1 MRLKVILNPYANR
14 WGARAQAPRV
24 AEAFRAA
31 GFDCDLTI
39 TATPGEGTPAA
50 EVAARENYDAIV
62 AAGGDGTINEVING
76 LIRAAGDGP
85 TRPFGIVPIGTAN
98 DFNLMAGLPKTVEE
112 SVGVIVAGRTRRI
125 DAGQVNERYF
135 INNSAAAMEPMV
147 TLENIKMK
155 RLSGEMRYVVAL
167 LRALAKLKPWT
178 MALAWDGGGYEGPA
192 YLLSVCNSPRT
203 GGFMMAPGAALD
215 DGLLDMVF
223 APQVSKGAVVSILLR
238 LMRGEHIHHPA
249 VTFRR
254 VTAIDVTSAPG
265 TPLHSDG
272 ELFAEAATRVRYRVL
287 PGKVTLLT
295 PQAKLYADAADSHG

>member
-1 MRLKVILNPYANR
+1 MRVKVILNPYANR
-14 WGARAQAPRV
+14 WGAKAQA
-24 AEAFRAA
+24 AATADAFRAA
-31 GFDCDLTI
+31 GVDCDLVVTE
-39 TATPGEGTPAA
+39 TARQGTTLA
-50 EVAARENYDAIV
+50 EAAARDGYDAVV

-76 LIRAAGDGP
+76 VIRAAGDGP
-85 TRPFGIVPIGTAN
+85 TVPFGVVPLGTAN
-98 DFNLMAGLPKTVEE
+98 DFNLMAGLPAAIEG
-112 SVGVIVAGRTRRI
+112 SVRVIVAGRTRQI
-125 DAGQVNERYF
+125 DAGQVNDRYF

-147 TLENIKMK
+147 TLENIKMT
-155 RLSGEMRYVVAL
+155 RLSGEIRYIVAL

-178 MALAWDGGGYEGPA
+178 MHLTWDGGGYDGPA

-203 GGFMMAPGAALD
+203 GGFMMAPGAELD

-223 APQVSKGAVVSILLR
+223 APQVSKGAVISILLK

-254 VTAIDVTSAPG
+254 VTAIDLTSVPG

-272 ELFAEAATRVRYRVL
+272 EIFTESAETVSYRVL

-295 PQAKLYADAADSHG
+295 P